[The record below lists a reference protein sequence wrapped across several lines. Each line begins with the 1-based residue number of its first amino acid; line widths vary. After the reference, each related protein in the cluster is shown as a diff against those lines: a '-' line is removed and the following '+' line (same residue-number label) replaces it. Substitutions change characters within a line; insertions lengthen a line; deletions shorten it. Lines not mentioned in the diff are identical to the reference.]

1 MTGEPLLAKFMLDF
15 NSDVSLEEQKEA
27 GMKYLRKHCQGIIET
42 AKVERQVRMEHA
54 RDDLLEEKRLR
65 EEEDL
70 RYKMELELQEES
82 RFAEEALLR
91 NEEEEEEEEEERV
104 RLNDYRMRY
113 IFMLKCCS

>member
-1 MTGEPLLAKFMLDF
+1 MTDEPLLAKLMLDF

-27 GMKYLRKHCQGIIET
+27 GMRYLRNHCQGIIET

-54 RDDLLEEKRLR
+54 RDALLEEERLR

-70 RYKMELELQEES
+70 RRKKELEFQEES

-91 NEEEEEEEEEERV
+91 EEEEEEQV
-104 RLNDYRMRY
+104 RLNYYRMRY
-113 IFMLKCCS
+113 I

>member
-54 RDDLLEEKRLR
+54 RDALLKEKRLR
-65 EEEDL
+65 EEDDL
-70 RYKMELELQEES
+70 RCEMELELQEES
-82 RFAEEALLR
+82 RFAEDDSFRDKEG
-91 NEEEEEEEEEERV
+91 EEEERV

>member
-1 MTGEPLLAKFMLDF
+1 MR
-15 NSDVSLEEQKEA
+15 
-27 GMKYLRKHCQGIIET
+27 YLRKHCQGIIKT

-54 RDDLLEEKRLR
+54 RDALLEEERLR

-70 RYKMELELQEES
+70 RRKKELELQEES
-82 RFAEEALLR
+82 RFAEDDPLPYEQ
-91 NEEEEEEEEEERV
+91 EEEEEEEEQV

>member
-27 GMKYLRKHCQGIIET
+27 GMKHLRKHCQGIIET
-42 AKVERQVRMEHA
+42 AKVERQVRLEHA
-54 RDDLLEEKRLR
+54 RDALLEDKRLR

-70 RYKMELELQEES
+70 RRKKEAELQEES

-91 NEEEEEEEEEERV
+91 EEEEEEQV
-104 RLNDYRMRY
+104 RLNDYYNAFHAKVLLMTY
-113 IFMLKCCS
+113 